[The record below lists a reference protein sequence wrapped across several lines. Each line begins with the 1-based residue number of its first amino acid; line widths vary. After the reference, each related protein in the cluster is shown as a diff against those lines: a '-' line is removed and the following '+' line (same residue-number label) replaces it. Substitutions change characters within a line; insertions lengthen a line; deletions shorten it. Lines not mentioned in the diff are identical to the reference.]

1 MAREPSEPGQE
12 IGCERVESLARIFS
26 VIDRLEASAT
36 YGFVAQIS
44 LALIEA
50 GGLDREKIS

>member
-1 MAREPSEPGQE
+1 
-12 IGCERVESLARIFS
+12 LARIFS

-50 GGLDREKIS
+50 GGLDREKVS